1 MLKINDFNDRIN
13 ITVTKEDLLFF
24 AEQVIQKYTEQ
35 NQDTKFPE
43 RMTIPQ
49 VARYLNYSE
58 ASIYKMVGSSSI
70 PCYKPTQKGKIL
82 FKKTE
87 INEWMGEGKQLT
99 VSDFCN
105 QQDRA
110 R

>member
-1 MLKINDFNDRIN
+1 MLNINDLNDKVNLTI
-13 ITVTKEDLLFF
+13 TKEDLLKF
-24 AEQVIQKYTEQ
+24 AEFVIQKYAEQ

-49 VARYLNYSE
+49 IARYLNYSQ
-58 ASIYKMVGSSSI
+58 AAIYKMVGNSSI
-70 PCYKPTQKGKIL
+70 PCYKPTPNGKIL

-87 INEWMGEGKQLT
+87 IDLWLAEGKQLT
-99 VSDFCN
+99 VSDFCI